1 MSKRYQHILAGTFI
15 ADVAEGEAG
24 EESGATYN
32 YYGFLRTDGSWVILR
47 EKSDET
53 EYRFTVGSDS
63 YETGWDNRTSKTYQ
77 LASNFSKLP

>member
-53 EYRFTVGSDS
+53 EYRFTVGSS
-63 YETGWDNRTSKTYQ
+63 GYASAWDARTSRTYSR
-77 LASNFSKLP
+77 ADSFPKLP